1 MPKTATMS
9 QNKAEQKNA
18 QVRLKN
24 AQVAHRS
31 APGEVPEVNA
41 TKSNLR
47 HFPKTDVRYWK
58 DALTR
63 TKWESEDGEGEAKT
77 FSVQIQYQ
85 HRRVRFP
92 LRQSSEHAA
101 ASLARDIYLYLLAN
115 GWAATLEKFKPDAV
129 PKQKIP
135 TVGEYLTAAR
145 AVSGIRPSTF
155 ETYCVKLRTVTA
167 GVCSVTSDKERY
179 GKKGAAAWRERVE
192 SVKLSRLTPENV
204 QKWAVGYLGEAGDD
218 PAKQQSR
225 RTSLNSILRA
235 ARCLFVPRILR
246 HLSHLSLP
254 SPLPFEGVETPKVGR
269 KRYVSRFSPAILY
282 AKAEQELR
290 DSAGEDAEDKHE
302 AFMILTLALFA
313 GLRRDE
319 IDTLTWGQIDWS
331 GSRLVIETN
340 EHTATKSAN
349 SEAAVS
355 LPADVLDTLKKRHK
369 AAKSEFVIAS
379 GIAPR
384 PGAYRYHH
392 YRCNRLFDLLTEWL
406 RANGVKERTPL
417 HTLRKEFGS
426 FVAKKY
432 GVFAASEALRH
443 GDIRLTRDYY
453 LAPDT
458 RATFSPA
465 DLFKESGT

>member
-1 MPKTATMS
+1 MTKTATMS
-9 QNKAEQKNA
+9 QHTAEQENA
-18 QVRLKN
+18 QVHPKS
-24 AQVAHRS
+24 AQVVHRS
-31 APGEVPEVNA
+31 ALGGETEPSV
-41 TKSNLR
+41 KKGQ
-47 HFPKTDVRYWK
+47 FPKTDVRYWK
-58 DALTR
+58 KALTR
-63 TKWESEDGEGEAKT
+63 TKWESGEGDGEAKT
-77 FSVQIQYQ
+77 FSVQVQYQ

-92 LRQSSEHAA
+92 LRQSSEHTA
-101 ASLARDIYLYLLAN
+101 ASLARDIYVFLLAN
-115 GWAATLEKFKPDAV
+115 GWDATLKRFKPDAV
-129 PKQKIP
+129 PTKKIP

-145 AVSGIRPSTF
+145 AVSGIRASTF

-167 GVCSVTSDKERY
+167 GVCGVEAGVERY

-192 SVKLSRLTPENV
+192 AVKLSRLTPENI
-204 QKWAVGYLGEAGDD
+204 QRWAVSYLGEAGDD

-225 RTSLNSILRA
+225 KTSLNSVLRA

-246 HLSHLSLP
+246 HLPHLSLP
-254 SPLPFEGVETPKVGR
+254 SPLPFEGVETPQVGR

-282 AKAEQELR
+282 ANAERELR
-290 DSAGEDAEDKHE
+290 DAVGDGVEDKQE

-319 IDTLTWGQIDWS
+319 IDTLTWRQIDWA

-340 EHTATKSAN
+340 EHTAAKSAN

-355 LPADVLDTLKKRHK
+355 LPADVLATLKTRHK

-379 GIAPR
+379 DIEPR

-392 YRCNRLFDLLTEWL
+392 YRCNRLFDVLTAWL

-426 FVAKKY
+426 FMARKF
-432 GVFAASEALRH
+432 GINAASDALRH

-453 LAPDT
+453 VAADT

-465 DLFKESGT
+465 DLKEAGA

>member
-1 MPKTATMS
+1 MS
-9 QNKAEQKNA
+9 QSAPKQKSA
-18 QVRLKN
+18 QVHPKS
-24 AQVAHRS
+24 AQVVHRS
-31 APGEVPEVNA
+31 APEDKAKGDA

-47 HFPKTDVRYWK
+47 NFPKTDVRYWK

-63 TKWESEDGEGEAKT
+63 TKWESEDGDGEAKT

-101 ASLARDIYLYLLAN
+101 ASLARDIYLFLLAN
-115 GWAATLEKFKPDAV
+115 GWEATLTRFKPDAV
-129 PKQKIP
+129 PTKKVP

-145 AVSGIRPSTF
+145 AVSGIRASTF

-167 GVCSVTSDKERY
+167 GVCNVETGVKRY
-179 GKKGAAAWRERVE
+179 GKKGAAEWREKVE
-192 SVKLSRLTPENV
+192 AVKLSRLTPENV

-225 RTSLNSILRA
+225 KTSLNSVLRA

-290 DSAGEDAEDKHE
+290 DAVGGDDAEDKHE

-319 IDTLTWGQIDWS
+319 IDTLTWGQIDWA
-331 GSRLVIETN
+331 GNRLVIETN

-355 LPADVLDTLKKRHK
+355 LPADVLATLKERHK

-379 GIAPR
+379 DIAPR

-392 YRCNRLFDLLTEWL
+392 YRCNRLFDVLTVWL
-406 RANGVKERTPL
+406 RNNGVKERTPL

-426 FVAKKY
+426 FVARKY
-432 GVFAASEALRH
+432 GIFAASEALRH

-453 LAPDT
+453 LAADT

-465 DLFKESGT
+465 DLLKEAGA